1 MKIFVWIAGIVAAV
15 AIVTPTLAETNL
27 IVDGDFSSPLQN
39 GGWKIYSP
47 GTDSWVTGSNDGI
60 EIGNSSVYGL
70 PCISS
75 GCQNLEVNAD
85 FIDTDSQTVTGLIV
99 GETYNLTWDY
109 GGRPDG
115 GPQLLDVYFGGTLV
129 GTDTGSYGTWTFN
142 WTGVTATGTSEILTF
157 ESVNM
162 GGQPSYGNEITN
174 VSLSA
179 VPEPATWAMMLL
191 GFAGLG
197 FAGFRRAKNGRAAF
211 VAA

>member
-1 MKIFVWIAGIVAAV
+1 
-15 AIVTPTLAETNL
+15 
-27 IVDGDFSSPLQN
+27 
-39 GGWKIYSP
+39 
-47 GTDSWVTGSNDGI
+47 
-60 EIGNSSVYGL
+60 
-70 PCISS
+70 
-75 GCQNLEVNAD
+75 
-85 FIDTDSQTVTGLIV
+85 LIV

-109 GGRPDG
+109 GGRSGG
-115 GPQLLDVYFGGTLV
+115 GPQLLDVYFGGVLV